1 MNQKMKNMNNLY
13 KNLILINLKKF
24 KIEKTN
30 INVKVK
36 KTIKYMH

>member
-13 KNLILINLKKF
+13 KNLILINFKKF
-24 KIEKTN
+24 KIDKTN

-36 KTIKYMH
+36 KIIKYMH